1 MHNLFIHSES
11 VKDLHGEYPV
21 AVKPTHTKNKQ
32 PVSTHKIYS
41 HESITE
47 NPDS

>member
-21 AVKPTHTKNKQ
+21 AVKPTAC
-32 PVSTHKIYS
+32 I
-41 HESITE
+41 
-47 NPDS
+47 NPQDLLT